1 MAFIKA
7 SPKKSEKVEIMG
19 TSKTFQG
26 DEERALLRSRKKPD
40 APNLKILEDFVLE
53 HYGRLIPIEWEEDP
67 EIENGF
73 ILRVG
78 SEVYDWSLAGR
89 VKQFMDAVDHVSRRQ
104 DNYIS
109 MLAEEMKDW
118 KPRVRSREVGK
129 VTRLGDG
136 ITKLSGLRHC
146 TYNEIVVFDNGI
158 KGLILDI
165 DENEAG
171 CIILG
176 DANSIEAGDLVYRT
190 GRTAAVPVSSKLLGR
205 VLDALGRPIDGG
217 PPIEA
222 HHYFPIENQAPEILD
237 REPVMRPLET
247 GILAIDSMI
256 PIGRGQRELI
266 IGDRQTGK
274 TQIALDTIVNQ
285 KGKDV
290 ICIYVGIGQKN
301 ASMAHLVNELKQRGA
316 MDYTIILSAPAAD
329 TIAKQYL
336 APYSGTAMA
345 EYFMHQGKDVLIIYD
360 DLSKHA
366 VAYRS
371 ISLLLDRFPGREAY
385 PGDVFYLHSRL
396 LERSAQLS
404 DKKGGGS
411 LTALPIVETQN
422 GDISAYIPTNIISIT
437 DGQIFL
443 ETELFFSGQR
453 PAINL
458 GLSVSRV
465 GGAAQTKA
473 MKQVAKS
480 LRLNLAQYREMK
492 IFTQFSSDLDSLT
505 KKQLM
510 AGERLTEMLKQRAY
524 QPQSLMEQVIRLV
537 IGSDPLIYR
546 VETDKVHRFLE
557 ELVPF
562 VKNRLP
568 DLVQRVNREGTLAV
582 EDEKRIVD
590 VANDFLKGWS

>member
-1 MAFIKA
+1 
-7 SPKKSEKVEIMG
+7 MG

-53 HYGRLIPIEWEEDP
+53 HYGRPIPIEWEEDP

-104 DNYIS
+104 DNYIC

-136 ITKLSGLRHC
+136 IAKLSGLRHC

-590 VANDFLKGWS
+590 VADDFLKGWS

>member
-1 MAFIKA
+1 
-7 SPKKSEKVEIMG
+7 MG

-53 HYGRLIPIEWEEDP
+53 HYGRPIPIEWEEDP

-104 DNYIS
+104 DNYIC

-136 ITKLSGLRHC
+136 IAKLSGLRHC

>member
-53 HYGRLIPIEWEEDP
+53 HYGRPIPIEWEEDP